1 MSFYCERCKR
11 LSETEKECY
20 CGKKKLRNVRND
32 DYCFLL
38 EADESFGK
46 MLKDCF
52 ENNGIE
58 CALSPSGDGYR
69 SALGMS
75 LGKFLIY
82 VLYSKLDEAKEIVQF
97 FRHDR
102 TAEFKEDII
111 NHKELWFVAK
121 GTKKRLCKKLKLK
134 DECCIF
140 DKVQEIVEGAKSI
153 SDEGIITTC
162 PEFGHYL
169 LVKAD
174 ELEIWFNSATYEI
187 YL

>member
-1 MSFYCERCKR
+1 
-11 LSETEKECY
+11 
-20 CGKKKLRNVRND
+20 
-32 DYCFLL
+32 
-38 EADESFGK
+38 

-102 TAEFKEDII
+102 TDEFKEDLI
-111 NHKELWFVAK
+111 NFRIFFQNILVNFN
-121 GTKKRLCKKLKLK
+121 KKVR
-134 DECCIF
+134 F
-140 DKVQEIVEGAKSI
+140 
-153 SDEGIITTC
+153 
-162 PEFGHYL
+162 L
-169 LVKAD
+169 LEKR
-174 ELEIWFNSATYEI
+174 
-187 YL
+187 